1 MATILP
7 FVIRTRPNARNNSAP
22 GGVAAIIIFPGV
34 RYEHRDETD
43 RHDPPR
49 AASGERR
56 GRKNKAR

>member
-7 FVIRTRPNARNNSAP
+7 FVIRPRPFARRPAP
-22 GGVAAIIIFPGV
+22 GDVARIIIFPGV
-34 RYEHRDETD
+34 RYEHRGE
-43 RHDPPR
+43 PPPH

>member
-7 FVIRTRPNARNNSAP
+7 FVIRPRPLARKP
-22 GGVAAIIIFPGV
+22 DGVAKIIIFPGV
-34 RYEHRDETD
+34 RYEHRDE
-43 RHDPPR
+43 PPPH

>member
-7 FVIRTRPNARNNSAP
+7 FVIRARPNARNNPAP
-22 GGVAAIIIFPGV
+22 GGAATIIIFPGV
-34 RYEHRDETD
+34 RYEHRDE
-43 RHDPPR
+43 PPPH

>member
-7 FVIRTRPNARNNSAP
+7 FVIRARPLARNPAP
-22 GGVAAIIIFPGV
+22 DGAATIIIFPGV

-49 AASGERR
+49 AAGGERR
-56 GRKNKAR
+56 GRKNKGR